1 MGTGAR
7 WPGPA
12 PFPCPVSH
20 TPTMETGHHE
30 SCQRRVR
37 VVHGG
42 VVAVDTTDAIYVW
55 EHQYY
60 PWWYVPTASVK
71 SELLPDAV
79 LSDGIG
85 IDGYTRIDW
94 KGVDAWFEEDEEAFG
109 HPRDPYHRV
118 DVRDSSRHVHVS
130 IDGVVVA
137 ESNHPRLLF
146 ETGLPARYY
155 LPKLDVRMDLL
166 TPTAKSS
173 VCPYK
178 GVAEYWS
185 VDVHGTTHPDVVWSY
200 RDPIPEAFKIAG
212 LVSFYNEKV
221 DIEVDGRHVGRPQTA
236 FS

>member
-1 MGTGAR
+1 MHDGI
-7 WPGPA
+7 
-12 PFPCPVSH
+12 
-20 TPTMETGHHE
+20 
-30 SCQRRVR
+30 
-37 VVHGG
+37 
-42 VVAVDTTDAIYVW
+42 VAVDTTEAIYVW
-55 EHQYY
+55 EHPYY
-60 PWWYVPTASVK
+60 PWWYVPNASVK
-71 SELLPDAV
+71 RDLLPATAI
-79 LSDGIG
+79 SDGIG
-85 IDGYTRIDW
+85 IEGYVRVDW

-118 DVRDSSRHVHVS
+118 DVRDSSRHVRV
-130 IDGVVVA
+130 IVDGVVVA
-137 ESNHPRLLF
+137 ESVHPRLLF

-155 LPKLDVRMDLL
+155 LPKLDVRMDML

-185 VDVHGTTHPDVVWSY
+185 VALDDTTHPDIVWSY

-221 DIEVDGRHVGRPQTA
+221 DVEIDGHHVGRPVTA

>member
-1 MGTGAR
+1 
-7 WPGPA
+7 
-12 PFPCPVSH
+12 
-20 TPTMETGHHE
+20 METGHHE

-37 VVHGG
+37 VVHDG
-42 VVAVDTTDAIYVW
+42 VVAVDTTEAIYVW
-55 EHQYY
+55 EHPYY
-60 PWWYVPTASVK
+60 TWWYVPTASVK
-71 SELLPDAV
+71 RELLPAAA

-85 IDGYTRIDW
+85 IEGYTRIEW
-94 KGVDAWFEEDEEAFG
+94 AGVDAWFEEDEETFG

-118 DVRDSSRHVHVS
+118 DVRDSSRHVRV
-130 IDGVVVA
+130 IVDGVVVA

-166 TPTAKSS
+166 TPAVKSS

-185 VDVHGTTHPDVVWSY
+185 IDINGTTHPDAVWSY